1 MGNEISTARDAIDLS
16 SGEREKIEE
25 RLNILEKMINYHL
38 ENAKISML
46 NGERSDQQI
55 HTGTVVEFSKQVSI
69 SMSKT
74 PSAELQDAI
83 KDFFGDTKTLK
94 DGFEKLVTGAVGA
107 ILGNTSMGEH
117 EGSSMFIQWSDNA
130 LLRLDAYYYR
140 WNFSSD
146 EVIQDI
152 EGASGVIVMK
162 RVINLVETDPQ
173 VLTWAISRQAELLD
187 PPGDASKMI
196 DDAVAVIQK
205 VNALRQAVKSIEN
218 EEHSKGMGGGKND

>member
-1 MGNEISTARDAIDLS
+1 MGSEISALRNALDTSDA
-16 SGEREKIEE
+16 EREKMEE
-25 RLNILEKMINYHL
+25 RLNILEKMVNYHL

-55 HTGTVVEFSKQVSI
+55 HTGTVVEFSKQVNI
-69 SMSKT
+69 SVSKEAST
-74 PSAELQDAI
+74 ELQDAI
-83 KDFFGDTKTLK
+83 KDFFGGTKTLK
-94 DGFEKLVTGAVGA
+94 DGFEKLVIGAVGA

-146 EVIQDI
+146 EVIKDV
-152 EGASGVIVMK
+152 EGASGVIVMT
-162 RVINLVETDPQ
+162 RVINLVKTDPQ

-187 PPGDASKMI
+187 PPGDAPKMI
-196 DDAVAVIQK
+196 DDAVAVIKK
-205 VNALRQAVKSIEN
+205 VSALQQAVNSIEN
-218 EEHSKGMGGGKND
+218 EEQSKGMGDKSD